1 MEKNSTTLIKGGM
14 DFVIIFHN
22 TSETAEKPI
31 VPDREKRKKKKT
43 NPGNYFEHFTKLDI
57 QL

>member
-31 VPDREKRKKKKT
+31 VPDREKRKKKKQT
-43 NPGNYFEHFTKLDI
+43 LAIILNISPN
-57 QL
+57 